1 MNSASGALHE
11 LKGLRRKRGIDLQTG
26 IDLKPCSPGLC
37 LEVSEVSL
45 ECNLSGQG
53 HVMFGSI
60 HLPYNMMYPYNATQD
75 NIQGIHLAR
84 KLDSQTAWLS
94 GKACT
99 SKDIG
104 LKNSP

>member
-11 LKGLRRKRGIDLQTG
+11 LKGLRRKHAYVG
-26 IDLKPCSPGLC
+26 CA
-37 LEVSEVSL
+37 EVSS

-60 HLPYNMMYPYNATQD
+60 HLPYNMMYPYSATYD
-75 NIQGIHLAR
+75 NIQGIHLPR
-84 KLDSQTAWLS
+84 KLDSRAAWLS

-99 SKDIG
+99 SKDIV